1 MNNRLR
7 RNAYLRSFFLSAA
20 GLGQKIRRARGDD
33 PITQV
38 KSADEQDRRK

>member
-1 MNNRLR
+1 MERID
-7 RNAYLRSFFLSAA
+7 LRSFFLFAA
-20 GLGQKIRRARGDD
+20 GLGQKIREAGGDD